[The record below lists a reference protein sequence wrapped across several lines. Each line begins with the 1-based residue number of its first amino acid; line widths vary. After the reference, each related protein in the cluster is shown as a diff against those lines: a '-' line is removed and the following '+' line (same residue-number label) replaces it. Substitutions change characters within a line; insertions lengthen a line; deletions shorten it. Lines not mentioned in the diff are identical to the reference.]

1 MEKSLGEGLGVD
13 WGEVR
18 REVLIVKDLLGRVV
32 QDEHTILVTIIGAFD
47 NSKVG
52 PAEETDC
59 LFY

>member
-32 QDEHTILVTIIGAFD
+32 
-47 NSKVG
+47 
-52 PAEETDC
+52 
-59 LFY
+59 